1 MKSQEITKISLLV
14 ATGVVLPSL
23 FHVSGLPGAVFLP
36 MHLPALLGGFFLSS
50 GSAAFLLGFI
60 LPLLNFFLTGMPP
73 FPGFLVMMGELG
85 GYGILV
91 FFLYRKKRWG
101 VFPSLLAS
109 LLGGR
114 LISILGNWILIALVL
129 GKKFSFLPVLNT
141 LFVIS
146 LPGVAIQMVL
156 VPLIV
161 KGVENFVQGRE
172 ASPGS
177 F

>member
-1 MKSQEITKISLLV
+1 M
-14 ATGVVLPSL
+14 
-23 FHVSGLPGAVFLP
+23 
-36 MHLPALLGGFFLSS
+36 
-50 GSAAFLLGFI
+50 
-60 LPLLNFFLTGMPP
+60 
-73 FPGFLVMMGELG
+73 
-85 GYGILV
+85 V

-101 VFPSLLAS
+101 VFPSLFAS

>member
-1 MKSQEITKISLLV
+1 
-14 ATGVVLPSL
+14 
-23 FHVSGLPGAVFLP
+23 
-36 MHLPALLGGFFLSS
+36 
-50 GSAAFLLGFI
+50 
-60 LPLLNFFLTGMPP
+60 
-73 FPGFLVMMGELG
+73 
-85 GYGILV
+85 
-91 FFLYRKKRWG
+91 
-101 VFPSLLAS
+101 
-109 LLGGR
+109 
-114 LISILGNWILIALVL
+114 
-129 GKKFSFLPVLNT
+129 LNT